1 MISAVVFWSLSV
13 SMSVF
18 VNLFAR
24 AHVCLFPT
32 MVEKTMVEKTMVK
45 KDDSFPKLLLFSIG
59 SEV

>member
-1 MISAVVFWSLSV
+1 
-13 SMSVF
+13 MSVI

-24 AHVCLFPT
+24 ADVCLFPT
-32 MVEKTMVEKTMVK
+32 MVEKTMVGKTMVK